1 MPVTTRAR
9 RPRPTPA
16 AARFVATWK
25 WDTGEDDVC
34 GICRNAFEQ
43 CCPGCSMP
51 GDDCP
56 PLWGSCNHAFHLHC
70 IVKWLEA
77 QADKKE
83 CPLCRRPWEER

>member
-1 MPVTTRAR
+1 V
-9 RPRPTPA
+9 A
-16 AARFVATWK
+16 AWK
-25 WDTGEDDVC
+25 WDTGEGDVC
-34 GICRNAFEQ
+34 GICRNEFEA
-43 CCPGCSMP
+43 CCPGCAFP

-77 QADKKE
+77 QADKGARE